1 MIKLVK
7 THFKRFIISLKKTP
21 KSILCPFQ
29 YFGVADSID
38 LDKLKWSRSGYDKK
52 ELDNV
57 YTLDELSAIQR
68 VRLIEKSLNQYVND
82 PQKVRCLGFC
92 VTIHHAEYMAKMF
105 TNLGY
110 KAVALSSNSSDE
122 ERKTV
127 ADKLRT
133 GEINYIFVVDLFNE
147 GVDIP
152 CIDTIMFLRPTESL
166 TVFLQQLG
174 RGLRKYETK
183 ECLTVLDFVGL
194 ANKNYNFEEKFSA
207 LLSSPKH
214 SVERQIKN
222 GFTAGFS
229 SRLPTMTAAIVHR
242 MKSIPALFPKWCAHT
257 AISNF

>member
-1 MIKLVK
+1 MNN
-7 THFKRFIISLKKTP
+7 LKKAYTATTAFVESIP
-21 KSILCPFQ
+21 KS
-29 YFGVADSID
+29 
-38 LDKLKWSRSGYDKK
+38 
-52 ELDNV
+52 
-57 YTLDELSAIQR
+57 QR
-68 VRLIEKSLNQYVND
+68 KRYGQFFTSPNS
-82 PQKVRCLGFC
+82 
-92 VTIHHAEYMAKMF
+92 AEYMAKMF

-122 ERKTV
+122 ERKSV
-127 ADKLRT
+127 ADKLRK
-133 GEINYIFVVDLFNE
+133 GEINYVFVVDLFNE

-207 LLSSPKH
+207 LLSSPKY

-222 GFTAGFS
+222 GFTAVPAGCFVQLERKAKEHILS
-229 SRLPTMTAAIVHR
+229 NIEKHFTGKSAIVEKLKVFSCESGMPLNLKNFDNTNSLCYKR
-242 MKSIPALFPKWCAHT
+242 LVKKSSQDGHYL
-257 AISNF
+257 